1 MDRGF
6 LDTLSQSLN
15 KDSLKRIASG
25 YLGIPLIVLITIGMV
40 TLPIP
45 AFMLD
50 MLFTFNIALS
60 LLVLLVSIYT
70 LRPLDF
76 AVFPTILLVTTLL
89 RLALNVA
96 STRVVLLQGHEG
108 SGAAGKV
115 IQAFGEVVIGNNYVV
130 GLVVFFILIIINFVV
145 VTKGAGRI
153 SEVSARF
160 TLDALP
166 GKQMAIDAD
175 LNAGLI
181 DQTEAH
187 NRREIVRREADFY
200 GSMDGAGKFVRGD
213 AVAGLLILAINIIG
227 GLCIGIML
235 HNLSFSD
242 AFSIYALLTI
252 GDGLVAQIPS
262 LLLSTAA
269 AIIVTRVSE
278 SADVGNQISDQM
290 FSSPKALSVTA
301 TIIIV
306 MGLVPGM
313 PHLAFLSLGGAVGVM
328 AWWAYKKNQMAQDQ
342 ETSEDQ
348 EQKADTTEA
357 GQLTWDDVPPVDP
370 LGLEL
375 GYRLIT
381 LVDDKQGGKLLTQVK
396 GIRKNLSNKLGFLI
410 PSVHIRDDLG
420 LKPSAYRISLMGV
433 ESAEG
438 ELEPDKLLAIN
449 PGEVFGELTGMPT
462 HDPAYGLEATWIT
475 EDLQDDAISLGYTVV
490 DPSTVIATHI
500 SKVVEENASELLGH
514 DEVQQLLDNL
524 TQQSSKLSEE
534 LVPKKLSTSQVM
546 RVLRELL
553 LEDVPVSDFKTIAS
567 TLLEAT
573 ERHSHPQMLAGEV
586 RAALKRTIVHNLV
599 GNEQTIPV
607 VTLDEKLEQVMMQAW
622 QQAQQNT
629 QFSPDTLP
637 LEPGISEQLQ
647 THLPEVTRQ
656 LMAEGKPA
664 ILLVSAQLRPMM
676 ARYARLCTEGMKV
689 LSFNEV
695 PEHKDITIVGKVG

>member
-6 LDTLSQSLN
+6 LDSLGNSLN
-15 KDSLKRIASG
+15 KDTLKRIGGG

-181 DQTEAH
+181 DQKEAH
-187 NRREIVRREADFY
+187 DRREVVRREADFY
-200 GSMDGAGKFVRGD
+200 GAMDGAGKFVRGD

-235 HNLSFSD
+235 HNLSFSE

-290 FSSPKALSVTA
+290 FSSPRALAVTA

-313 PHLAFLSLGGAVGVM
+313 PHLAFLSLGSVVAAM
-328 AWWAYKKNQMAQDQ
+328 AWWAYKKNQLQ
-342 ETSEDQ
+342 ESQENSEDQ
-348 EQKADTTEA
+348 EQEQTPEA

-381 LVDDKQGGKLLTQVK
+381 LVDDNQGGKLLTQIK
-396 GIRKNLSNKLGFLI
+396 GIRKSLSNKLGFLI

-438 ELEPDKLLAIN
+438 ELEPDKFLAIN

-462 HDPAYGLEATWIT
+462 HDPAYGLEAIWIA

-500 SKVVEENASELLGH
+500 SKVIEENASELLGH
-514 DEVQQLLDNL
+514 DEVQQLLENL
-524 TQQSSKLSEE
+524 TKHSSKLSEE

-599 GNEQTIPV
+599 GSEQNIPV

-622 QQAQQNT
+622 QQAQQNS
-629 QFSPDTLP
+629 QFTPDTLP

-695 PEHKDITIVGKVG
+695 PENKDITIVGKVG